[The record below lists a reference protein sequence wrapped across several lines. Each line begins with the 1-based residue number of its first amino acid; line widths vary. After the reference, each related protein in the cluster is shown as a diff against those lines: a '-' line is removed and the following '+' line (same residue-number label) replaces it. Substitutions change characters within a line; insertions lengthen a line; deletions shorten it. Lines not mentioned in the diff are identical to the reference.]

1 MFVPVLKSVAHSTN
15 HAQMT
20 QVTER
25 DLAEIGRFPGVLW
38 KRYLKWLG
46 LPSGVND
53 KVEDIPSRL
62 VEYVQDGRL
71 ALADLRAAFIE
82 FDEYSDKTVIL
93 FKADPSALAQLDVG
107 QFQKLI
113 ASTADA
119 TIAKPLDNPQL
130 NYTLFEP
137 PLIRL
142 SWIELHHGWDLRG
155 PVPVAV
161 DQPKIVV
168 LEADTTTGY
177 VSLALDRPGRRHVHG
192 TSSNAD
198 YFAFYTQL
206 AADKLNTPLVPIP
219 LYKAL
224 KSLEPM
230 TDLVVIKQLRP
241 KGMEG
246 RMILTSDV
254 PDVRQMAWYAMVKN
268 DPALREQARYHWQ
281 ESPDG
286 AQSPRA
292 CALFRD
298 VPTEIV
304 ARTGM
309 IKFTQ
314 HTLAHEMEYVLGHVR
329 AHT

>member
-1 MFVPVLKSVAHSTN
+1 MP
-15 HAQMT
+15 
-20 QVTER
+20 QVTAR
-25 DLAEIGRFPGVLW
+25 DLAEISRFPGVLW

-46 LPSGVND
+46 LPSGVSD
-53 KVEDIPSRL
+53 KVEDIPDRL
-62 VEYVQDGRL
+62 VEYVQAGRM

-93 FKADPSALAQLDVG
+93 FKAAPAALAQLNPG
-107 QFQKLI
+107 HFQKI
-113 ASTADA
+113 ISSTADA
-119 TIAKPLDNPQL
+119 ALATPLDNPQL
-130 NYTLFEP
+130 SYTIFDP
-137 PLIRL
+137 PQIRL

-155 PVPVAV
+155 PAPVEV

-168 LEADTTTGY
+168 LEADIATGY

-192 TSSNAD
+192 ASRNVD

-206 AADKLNTPLVPIP
+206 AAQTLNTPLVPIP

-241 KGMEG
+241 KGMQG
-246 RMILTSDV
+246 KMILTCDI
-254 PDVRQMAWYAMVKN
+254 PDVRQMAWYAAVKN

-292 CALFRD
+292 CALFRE

-329 AHT
+329 AHA